1 MKNIAI
7 VDDEKDIVE
16 IASFYIELEGF
27 KVFRFYNANTF
38 VASLGHGKYDCIVLD
53 LMLPEV
59 DGISILK
66 YLKSNEKTKDIP
78 VLILTAKGTER
89 DIITGIE
96 AGASDYI
103 TKPFSPK
110 VLAAK
115 VKAFLGKSRQEP
127 VVKVGDLTIDELK
140 FEVYYGGDRIE
151 LTSTEFRILKL
162 LVDNIDK
169 VFTRDQLLNEIWSNT
184 TSPTDRAVDVHIK
197 NLRDKLKEFGK
208 HIKTIRGVGYKFST
222 EE

>member
-27 KVFRFYNANTF
+27 KVFKFYDADSF
-38 VASLGHGKYDCIVLD
+38 VASLGNGNYDCIVLD

-66 YLKSNEKTKDIP
+66 YLKSNEKTKYTP

-115 VKAFLGKSRQEP
+115 VKAFLGKPKQEL
-127 VVKVGDLTIDELK
+127 VVKVGNLTIDELK
-140 FEVYYGGDRIE
+140 FAVYCGDVKIK
-151 LTSTEFRILKL
+151 LTATEFKILKL
-162 LVDNIDK
+162 LMDNLDR

-184 TSPTDRAVDVHIK
+184 TSPTDRTVDVHVK
-197 NLRDKLKEFGK
+197 NLREKLKEFGK
-208 HIKTIRGVGYKFST
+208 QIKTIRGVGYKFST